1 MIRTTRS
8 QTGAL
13 RPVACAVL
21 ALSIASM
28 AVAGCNFVDVVRGR
42 HAKISKMVPGGN
54 IANNKL
60 DCWITLEFDR
70 YPDGADL
77 RDVRIRFESVALEAP
92 AEFDWAYIAS
102 HDVVAAGTD
111 FGSGHRDAHETQPGE
126 NPPLGKPTKVRL
138 PLRAK
143 REIEDAPATLW
154 LEATLYWGG
163 KKQDSERRTLE
174 HVYASS
180 PGGFF

>member
-1 MIRTTRS
+1 MIGIRHTRI
-8 QTGAL
+8 A
-13 RPVACAVL
+13 RPLFGAVL
-21 ALSIASM
+21 ALSLVSLA
-28 AVAGCNFVDVVRGR
+28 AAGCNFIDVVRGR

-54 IANNKL
+54 IANGEL

-77 RDVRIRFESVALEAP
+77 RDVRIRFESIALVEP

-102 HDVVAAGTD
+102 RDVVAQGSD
-111 FGSGHRDAHETQPGE
+111 FGSGHRKAEATQPGG
-126 NPPLGKPTKVRL
+126 NPPLGQPTKVRL

-143 REIEDAPATLW
+143 RKIENAPSTLW
-154 LEATLYWGG
+154 LEAELFWGG
-163 KKQDSERRTLE
+163 EKQDSLRRSLE

-180 PGGFF
+180 PNGFF

>member
-1 MIRTTRS
+1 MIRTARP
-8 QTGAL
+8 QTGGR
-13 RPVACAVL
+13 RPLACAVL
-21 ALSIASM
+21 ALAIASM
-28 AVAGCNFVDVVRGR
+28 AVAGCNFIDVVRGR

-54 IANNKL
+54 IARSQL
-60 DCWITLEFDR
+60 DCWVTLEFDR

-77 RDVRIRFESVALEAP
+77 RDVRLRFESIALEAP
-92 AEFDWAYIAS
+92 VEFDWAYIAS
-102 HDVVAAGTD
+102 RDVTAAGSD
-111 FGSGHRDAHETQPGE
+111 FGSGHRNASETQPGE

-143 REIEDAPATLW
+143 RKIEEAPATLW

-163 KKQDSERRTLE
+163 KKQHSERRSLE
-174 HVYASS
+174 HVYSSS